1 MIRGGSGKDTLI
13 GSDGNDYLNGSKG
26 RDVLIGGAGA
36 DVFKNSK
43 GLDLVEDFSLQQGD
57 RIALPKSGKY
67 KIIEDENGV
76 LITTHSKRGLLLP
89 GLEYSEVI
97 SARIDLFV

>member
-1 MIRGGSGKDTLI
+1 M
-13 GSDGNDYLNGSKG
+13 
-26 RDVLIGGAGA
+26 
-36 DVFKNSK
+36 FKNSK

-97 SARIDLFV
+97 SARIDLFIQPV